1 MDAVQNTAAL
11 ERSQREAD
19 RYTAAWEQAGS
30 IPPDAVQPATLAFA
44 QHAATAAEGARAAF
58 ATARDLIGLVGEAAR
73 VSDDEIEARARL
85 LMLERQLGAA
95 TTPLTA
101 QA

>member
-1 MDAVQNTAAL
+1 MDAVQNTADL

-44 QHAATAAEGARAAF
+44 QHAATAAEGARAA
-58 ATARDLIGLVGEAAR
+58 
-73 VSDDEIEARARL
+73 RL